1 MTRAGWKKGI
11 ARSKHSDAKTLA
23 LLMVISFA
31 AHVAFIL
38 LLPSFAIFPSPSDY
52 IEVDVID
59 IGSPIAEEDRGETVE
74 GDDLSPPRIPEENPP
89 VIDTGL
95 GALEWE
101 AFAPQTPDNFDE
113 FAWQTRPQSE
123 PAAPETIPRA
133 ENLLTQE
140 RPEKEL
146 PDAAERE
153 LTGASLLDDAVTAVE
168 PPPRQ
173 ADEKTADVPAEL
185 ALTAPAETPSFVL
198 QEPRQFV
205 SPLPQHNRTLP
216 SEPRDVERETW
227 RNPALAKEDALP
239 VRLPAAKSVPDF
251 EQQETFQVDIPTVE
265 RARASE
271 SAQIATEEEMPP
283 LEHAA
288 LLVPAIAIPEPI
300 ITERNE
306 QAAFPMLP
314 ERERPAARV
323 VRPVMQAESSQDKAI
338 PVEQA
343 PERLPMPTVAR
354 TVPETPAADDA
365 DEWLPPQPVMTRP
378 PISDDGKHAASI
390 RELAAA
396 QRPQPAVREHQPFPP
411 RAVLEHREQTMPAT
425 PDVPASALTKT
436 LPQTVDETA
445 QVARE
450 EETPPEEP
458 IQIEGP
464 ASARQVVYRPS
475 RLPSVTLDRDVTIRL
490 KFWVLPDGTV
500 GDVVPLQRGDVRL
513 EQAAIQYV
521 KSWRFT
527 PISSDE
533 TVWGIIPVKYRLK

>member
-1 MTRAGWKKGI
+1 MTRTRWKKKG
-11 ARSKHSDAKTLA
+11 RSKHSDAKTLA
-23 LLMVISFA
+23 LLIVISFA

-38 LLPSFAIFPSPSDY
+38 FVPSFAIFPPLSDY

-59 IGSPIAEEDRGETVE
+59 IGSPIAEEDRGESVE
-74 GDDLSPPRIPEENPP
+74 GADFSPPRIPEENPP

-101 AFAPQTPDNFDE
+101 ALAPQTPAKLEE
-113 FAWQTRPQSE
+113 FARQTRPQSE
-123 PAAPETIPRA
+123 SAAPEAIPRA

-140 RPEKEL
+140 HPEKEQ
-146 PDAAERE
+146 PDVAERE
-153 LTGASLLDDAVTAVE
+153 LTGASLIDDAVTAVE
-168 PPPRQ
+168 IPPRQ
-173 ADEKTADVPAEL
+173 VEKETADVPAEP
-185 ALTAPAETPSFVL
+185 ALTAPAETASFAR
-198 QEPRQFV
+198 QEPTLFV
-205 SPLPQHNRTLP
+205 SAIPQSRRTLS
-216 SEPRDVERETW
+216 SEPLNAERETW
-227 RNPALAKEDALP
+227 SRPELEKEDMPP
-239 VRLPAAKSVPDF
+239 VRFPATKSVPDF
-251 EQQETFQVDIPTVE
+251 EQQETFHVDVPSVE
-265 RARASE
+265 RAQSSE
-271 SAQIATEEEMPP
+271 SAQIAIEEEMPP

-288 LLVPAIAIPEPI
+288 LPVPAIAIPNPI
-300 ITERNE
+300 ITERRE

-323 VRPVMQAESSQDKAI
+323 VRPGMQAESSQDKAI

-343 PERLPMPTVAR
+343 PERLPMPTVVR
-354 TVPETPAADDA
+354 TVPATPAADNA
-365 DEWLPPQPVMTRP
+365 DELLPPPVMTRP
-378 PISDDGKHAASI
+378 HISEDGKHAASI
-390 RELAAA
+390 REFAAA
-396 QRPQPAVREHQPFPP
+396 QRPQPTVQEHQPVPP
-411 RAVLEHREQTMPAT
+411 RVLLDHHERTMPMT
-425 PDVPASALTKT
+425 PDVPESALTKT
-436 LPQTVDETA
+436 LPQPVDDIA

-450 EETPPEEP
+450 EETPPEET

-490 KFWVLPDGTV
+490 KFWVLPDGAV

-527 PISSDE
+527 PISSGE